1 MTEELVSCVKLQSI
15 EQDMKLG
22 DFEGYLGEAA
32 EQKDLA
38 KQAIKDKKFDE
49 AWGYLHQQKHYYQKH
64 AVANNWKPLQFLV
77 LDSVPH
83 EDMAN
88 ILRIEGKHKNAL
100 SHLAYTYKTHYS
112 ANRPLITLEKK
123 LNAYF
128 NRAYKDSDF
137 NRFLSLLN
145 HLQGDDFISI
155 RDFVEVYFPM
165 MPNLEDGELESAD
178 SQDIRPMPETNSDEI
193 NKKFFE
199 EREAK
204 NKKYQGVIYVE
215 PKTKDLEKKY
225 PEPSYLKT
233 DTINYQ
239 AKDDS
244 NVLGY
249 PLSDWIV
256 GGIVGFLIL
265 VAFIWLVS

>member
-1 MTEELVSCVKLQSI
+1 
-15 EQDMKLG
+15 MKLG

-49 AWGYLHQQKHYYQKH
+49 AWGHLHQQKHYYQKH
-64 AVANNWKPLQFLV
+64 AIANNWKPLQFLV

-88 ILRIEGKHKNAL
+88 ILRIEDKHKNAL
-100 SHLAYTYKTHYS
+100 SHLSYTYKTHYS

-128 NRAYKDSDF
+128 NRAYKSSDF

-155 RDFVEVYFPM
+155 RDFVEVHFPM
-165 MPNLEDGELESAD
+165 MPNLEDDELELSTD
-178 SQDIRPMPETNSDEI
+178 SQDISLVPEKNLNEI
-193 NKKFFE
+193 NKKFSKE
-199 EREAK
+199 STVK
-204 NKKYQGVIYVE
+204 SKKYQGVIYIE
-215 PKTKDLEKKY
+215 PKTKGEEKKY
-225 PEPSYLKT
+225 PEPKHLKT
-233 DTINYQ
+233 GTINYQ
-239 AKDDS
+239 TKD
-244 NVLGY
+244 NGKLLGY
-249 PLSDWIV
+249 PLSDWII
-256 GGIVGFLIL
+256 GGVVGFLIL
-265 VAFIWLVS
+265 VVFIWLVS